1 MDMAAIQS
9 SKRNLYAVISVIVV
23 TAGAAWGP
31 DGLRQLPQSFVLP
44 VSSAAD
50 SWLNWL
56 AKDAGLFGITIQ
68 QITRALATIVEYPI
82 RWTTI
87 LLSEGIIGG
96 RGLNRTQVVPPLS
109 WLAIC
114 GAVGLVC
121 YRLGGRRL
129 AVTVGICLAYL
140 VVFGLWTNAMVTMAS
155 VIPCVILAAAAGL
168 ALGIWSYRS
177 ERADN
182 FVRALMNVM
191 QTVPIFAYLL
201 PTLLLFGYGPA
212 AALIATV
219 AYALPPMVHNVVI
232 ALHSVPAQTVE
243 GGIMSGCTRRQLLWQ
258 VQMPSALPQLAVG
271 LNQVV
276 LMTLNMVIIAS
287 MIGAGGLGYDVLV
300 ALKKLDIGT
309 GLEAGMAIVA
319 LAVALDRIGQAAARR
334 AASGIRSTG
343 GLNLLYAV
351 PAWLAAATAVALL
364 VPAAQ
369 SWPKE
374 IQLTTAPLWNGLMTW
389 INTVA
394 FDTLD
399 AIRSWLLLNVMRP
412 FRDALAALPW
422 SVSLAVT
429 GALGFVL
436 GGWRLALQV
445 ILYLGFVL
453 LAGFWAPAA
462 NSLYLLTISILLA
475 LAAGFPLGLWVGLHP
490 RLHAGFNLMI
500 DTMQTIPTLVY
511 LLPAIILFRIGDV
524 SAIIAISSYAFAA
537 AMRYAIVAMTLVPPT
552 LVEAARMSG
561 CTRWQTFRWVMLPSS
576 LPTLIVGINQTI
588 MMGFSMLVIAAL
600 VGTRDLGQ
608 EVLVALNQ
616 SKVGVGVI
624 AGLCVAALA
633 LTFDALLKAAAH
645 RRETIGKSSPR

>member
-1 MDMAAIQS
+1 MAMAATS
-9 SKRNLYAVISVIVV
+9 SSNRSVYAATALVLV
-23 TAGAAWGP
+23 TVASLFGP
-31 DGLRQLPQSFVLP
+31 EGLRQFPQSLILP
-44 VSSAAD
+44 FSSVTD
-50 SWLNWL
+50 TWLNWF
-56 AKDAGLFGITIQ
+56 AKDAGLFGITVQ
-68 QITRALATIVEYPI
+68 QVTRALATTVEYPI

-87 LLSEGIIGG
+87 LLSEGIMGG
-96 RGLNRTQVVPPLS
+96 RGLNRVQVVPPFS

-114 GAVGLVC
+114 GAVGLVA
-121 YRLGGRRL
+121 YKLGGRRL
-129 AVTVGICLAYL
+129 TITVGICLAYL
-140 VVFGLWTNAMVTMAS
+140 VIFGLWNNAMVTMAS
-155 VIPCVILAAAAGL
+155 VIPCVIVAAVAGL
-168 ALGIWSYRS
+168 ALGIWSFRS
-177 ERADN
+177 DKADN

-232 ALHSVPAQTVE
+232 ALHSVPSQTVE

-258 VQMPSALPQLAVG
+258 VQLPAALPQLAVG

-287 MIGAGGLGYDVLV
+287 MIGAGGLGYDVLI

-319 LAVALDRIGQAAARR
+319 LAVALDRMGQAAARR
-334 AASGIRSTG
+334 AAG
-343 GLNLLYAV
+343 GHMSAGRLNLLYAI
-351 PAWLAAATAVALL
+351 PIWLVLATVIALL

-369 SWPKE
+369 NWPKAL
-374 IQLTTAPLWNGLMTW
+374 QLTTAPLWNGLMTW

-399 AIRSWLLLNVMRP
+399 GIRSWLLLNIMRP
-412 FRDALAALPW
+412 FRDALAAIPW
-422 SVSLAVT
+422 SVSFAAV

-436 GGWRLALQV
+436 GGWRLTLQV
-445 ILYLGFVL
+445 ILYLSFVL
-453 LAGFWAPAA
+453 LAGFWAPAM

-475 LAAGFPLGLWVGLHP
+475 LVIGFPLGLWVGLHP
-490 RLHAGFNLMI
+490 KLHAAFNLLN
-500 DTMQTIPTLVY
+500 DTLQTIPTLVY

-537 AMRYAIVAMTLVPPT
+537 AVRYAIVAMTLVSPT

-561 CTRWQTFRWVMLPSS
+561 STRWQTFRWVMLPSS
-576 LPTLIVGINQTI
+576 LPTLIVGVNQTI

-616 SKVGVGVI
+616 SKIGVGII
-624 AGLCVAALA
+624 AGLSVAALA
-633 LTFDALLKAAAH
+633 LTFDALLTAAAH
-645 RRETIGKSSPR
+645 RRESIGKRSSR